1 MTLNRRN
8 MIAGALAAPAVIAST
23 HLGSAQP
30 IRTLKLTHPFRMSQ
44 GDDGDMRD
52 RLCRQFA
59 AAVQQRTNGALAVEI
74 ASDFAVRDTV
84 GIFSSLR
91 KGTLD
96 ISLYPISDAGKEFP
110 ELDIGLMPGLVT
122 SYRQGEAWKSSPVS
136 RRFADFLADKGIVIL
151 SFIWLAGGMASRTH
165 PIVNPEDARGLKIRS
180 GHHQMDAVLH
190 AVGTTTSPV
199 RTSALY
205 AAMQK
210 GELDAAVTSSTSLLG
225 FRLEEIAKSVVTC
238 VTGATGTSWRR

>member
-1 MTLNRRN
+1 
-8 MIAGALAAPAVIAST
+8 MIAGVLAAPAVIAST

-30 IRTLKLTHPFRMSQ
+30 IRTLKLTHPFRMSE

-59 AAVQQRTNGALAVEI
+59 AAVSNGRMARSPSRLHPTSRCATPSV
-74 ASDFAVRDTV
+74 
-84 GIFSSLR
+84 FSASLR

-151 SFIWLAGGMASRTH
+151 SFIWLAGGMASRAH

-180 GHHQMDAVLH
+180 GHHQMDAGSACGRRHDFAGAHQCAPCGDAEGRTRCGGDVLDQSVW
-190 AVGTTTSPV
+190 A
-199 RTSALY
+199 SALKRLRR
-205 AAMQK
+205 A
-210 GELDAAVTSSTSLLG
+210 SSRG
-225 FRLEEIAKSVVTC
+225 